1 MKKINIVTLGCSKNT
16 VDSEVLAGH
25 LTRSGYEIFFDS
37 EQHSDYVIIN
47 TCGFINDAKEESID
61 MILRFAEARK
71 NGEIQKLAV
80 MGCLSERYKKDLI
93 NEIPEVDTWYGV
105 NDIDTIVRDL
115 DIDWRK
121 QLVGER
127 VLSTPH
133 HFSYLKIAEG
143 CDRRCSFCAIPMIR
157 GKHHSRSMNEILS
170 EARHLSSK
178 GVKELL
184 LISQDLTYYGKDL
197 SGDNNTLAELV
208 DKMATQNPQT
218 WIRLHYTF
226 PLGFTDEL
234 IDVFNAHDNVVNYVD
249 IPLQHISTRIL
260 KSMHRGIDS
269 DGTKA
274 LMRKIRKAIPNAAIR
289 TSLIVGYPGETEEEF
304 AELMD
309 FVREYK
315 FERMGVFVYS
325 HEEDTSA
332 YLLEDDVPAEEKDRR
347 RDVLMDLQQG
357 VSFAHNQLLVG
368 KNMKVLIDREEG
380 DFWIGRT
387 EFDSP
392 EVDNEVLIS
401 ANGMTQLEGTFA
413 NVLITRAD
421 DYDLYAEIVS

>member
-25 LTRSGYEIFFDS
+25 LTQSGYEIFFDS
-37 EQHSDYVIIN
+37 DQNSDYVIIN

-71 NGEIQKLAV
+71 NGEIQRLSV

-93 NEIPEVDTWYGV
+93 HEIPEVDNWYGV
-105 NDIDTIVRDL
+105 NDIDAIVRDL

-127 VLSTPH
+127 VLSTPKH
-133 HFSYLKIAEG
+133 YSYLKIAEG

-157 GKHHSRSMNEILS
+157 GKHISRSMDEILS
-170 EARHLSSK
+170 EARHLSSI

-197 SGDNNTLAELV
+197 IEKNTLAELV

-234 IDVFNAHDNVVNYVD
+234 IAVFNAHDNVVKYVD
-249 IPLQHISTRIL
+249 IPLQHISSRIL

-274 LMRKIRKAIPNAAIR
+274 LMRKIRKAIPNASIR
-289 TSLIVGYPGETEEEF
+289 TSLIVGYPGETEQEF
-304 AELMD
+304 NELLE
-309 FVREYK
+309 FVKEFK
-315 FERMGVFVYS
+315 FERMGVFIYS

-347 RDVLMDLQQG
+347 RDALMDLQQG
-357 VSFAHNQLLVG
+357 ISFQHNQSLIG
-368 KNMKVLIDREEG
+368 KTMKVLIDREEG
-380 DFWIGRT
+380 DYWIGRT

-392 EVDNEVLIS
+392 EVDNEVLIAAEGS
-401 ANGMTQLEGTFA
+401 EQLEGSFA
-413 NVLITRAD
+413 TVCITRAD
-421 DYDLYAEIVS
+421 DYDLYADIVS

>member
-25 LTRSGYEIFFDS
+25 LKQSGYEIFFDS
-37 EQHSDYVIIN
+37 DQDSDYVIIN

-80 MGCLSERYKKDLI
+80 MGCLSERYKNDLV

-105 NDIDTIVRDL
+105 NDMDKIVQDL

-133 HFSYLKIAEG
+133 HFAYLKIAEG

-157 GKHHSRSMNEILS
+157 GKHISRSMDEILS
-170 EARHLSSK
+170 EARHLSSI

-197 SGDNNTLAELV
+197 SEKNTLAELV

-226 PLGFTDEL
+226 PLGFSDKL

-269 DGTKA
+269 EGTKKI
-274 LMRKIRKAIPNAAIR
+274 MRKIRSAIPNAAIR
-289 TSLIVGYPGETEEEF
+289 TSLIVGYPGETEQEF
-304 AELMD
+304 NELLD
-309 FVREYK
+309 FVKEYK
-315 FERMGVFVYS
+315 FERMGVFIYS

-332 YLLEDDVPAEEKDRR
+332 FLLEDDVPTEEKDRR
-347 RDVLMDLQQG
+347 RDLLMDVQQG
-357 VSFAHNQLLVG
+357 ISFEHNQSLMG
-368 KNMKVLIDREEG
+368 KTMKVLIDREEG

-392 EVDNEVLIS
+392 EVDNEVLITAEGS
-401 ANGMTQLEGTFA
+401 QHLEGTFA
-413 NVLITRAD
+413 TVLITRAE
-421 DYDLYAEIVS
+421 DYDLFASII